1 MSTDRKATHSP
12 RRLMRSVALLFAG
25 TLPLMWAA
33 GVSAQVIRC
42 TDPTTGKVSY
52 TDGKCASGTNAL
64 EIEAKKSPE
73 EIKAEREQAAQAQ
86 ERTRERLQQ
95 DAKRRQENTDL
106 QRREQELRARTQTTE
121 SENPANSQAC
131 TQARRNLEDVQASM
145 GQGMYDESTRLSEAQ
160 RNAERAC
167 LTPDQWVRAQRDA
180 QNNTNHNYYQTY
192 PYVVRPPHVVRPPVR
207 PQPEPKPP
215 VFTNCNVFRC
225 TDAQGNVY
233 PR

>member
-1 MSTDRKATHSP
+1 MSIDRNAQKSP

-25 TLPLMWAA
+25 TLPLMWVA

-42 TDPTTGKVSY
+42 TDPVTGKVSY
-52 TDGKCASGTNAL
+52 TDGKCASGNSAL
-64 EIEAKKSPE
+64 EIEAKKSPDD
-73 EIKAEREQAAQAQ
+73 IKAEREQAAQAQ
-86 ERTRERLQQ
+86 ERSRERLQQ
-95 DAKRRQENTDL
+95 DAKRRQENTEL
-106 QRREQELRARTQTTE
+106 QRREQESRNRSQAASQT
-121 SENPANSQAC
+121 NPADSQAC
-131 TQARRNLEDVQASM
+131 AQARRNLEDVQGTL
-145 GQGMYDESTRLSEAQ
+145 GQGMYDESIRLADAQ

-225 TDAQGNVY
+225 TDAKGNVY